1 MPKTEAPDREQ
12 LDEQEK
18 HFAAFLQHMIHG
30 EHAALAETL
39 HPDVRWHLPPFSGQ
53 EPIVGVSEVLRF
65 LRDGAA
71 AIYQPDSL
79 SLEPELLSVRAG
91 KASCL
96 ATIRGRLR
104 DGRPYE
110 NRYAFFG
117 RMAEGHITEVWE
129 ILDSALL
136 LKQLEA

>member
-1 MPKTEAPDREQ
+1 M
-12 LDEQEK
+12 
-18 HFAAFLQHMIHG
+18 
-30 EHAALAETL
+30 
-39 HPDVRWHLPPFSGQ
+39 
-53 EPIVGVSEVLRF
+53 GVSEVLRF

-117 RMAEGHITEVWE
+117 RMAEGQITEVWE

>member
-1 MPKTEAPDREQ
+1 MPKTQTPDREQ

-18 HFAAFLQHMIHG
+18 HFAAFLQNMIRG
-30 EHAALAETL
+30 EHTALAETL
-39 HPDVRWHLPPFSGQ
+39 HPEVRWHLPPFSGQ
-53 EPIVGVSEVLRF
+53 EPIVGVREVLRF

-96 ATIRGRLR
+96 ATIRGRLQ

-117 RMAEGHITEVWE
+117 RMSEGQITEVWE

>member
-1 MPKTEAPDREQ
+1 MPKTQTPDHEQ

-18 HFAAFLQHMIHG
+18 HFAAFLQNMIRG
-30 EHAALAETL
+30 EHTALAETL
-39 HPDVRWHLPPFSGQ
+39 HPEVRWHLPPFSGQ
-53 EPIVGVSEVLRF
+53 EPIVGVREVLRF

-96 ATIRGRLR
+96 ATIRGRLQ

-117 RMAEGHITEVWE
+117 RMSEGQITEVWE